1 MIFSRKKKIQRD
13 RNAGLVFRWR
23 GGNASNS
30 GGLTFA
36 VILAAAIFG
45 LGILTFKVILG
56 SESPPSR
63 YRAEVVYVL
72 DVDPSLRWWLDRH
85 SPNFNVW
92 NGVLKNES
100 LYDVKDKMYDLID
113 STREQ
118 GLGWQEVDFDDE
130 RVSALELYE
139 QDTVISVEVCSLI
152 KASRETAR

>member
-1 MIFSRKKKIQRD
+1 M
-13 RNAGLVFRWR
+13 
-23 GGNASNS
+23 
-30 GGLTFA
+30 
-36 VILAAAIFG
+36 
-45 LGILTFKVILG
+45 

-100 LYDVKDKMYDLID
+100 LYDVKDKMY
-113 STREQ
+113 
-118 GLGWQEVDFDDE
+118 GC
-130 RVSALELYE
+130 
-139 QDTVISVEVCSLI
+139 SVEVCSLI